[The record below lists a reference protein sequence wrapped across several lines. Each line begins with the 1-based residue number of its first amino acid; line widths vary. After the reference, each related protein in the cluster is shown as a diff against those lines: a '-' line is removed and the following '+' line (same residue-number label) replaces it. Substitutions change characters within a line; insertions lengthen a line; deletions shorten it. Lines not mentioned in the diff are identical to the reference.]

1 LILIKIYPNGI
12 ESRKKWGFDM
22 QRYIEEFNNKC
33 DNKLIKEFETI
44 IVKQANSIAFKI
56 YLSSVI

>member
-1 LILIKIYPNGI
+1 
-12 ESRKKWGFDM
+12 M